1 MPRIRAEV
9 SKKRIVIRALDAA
22 RRTQC
27 ACKAREGGETR
38 ISTDGSNSIP
48 EHDILQAIKIPFDDP
63 KTQFF
68 DNGLDGFPA
77 FGLRPGSDVKSPYRL
92 FIPEKLY
99 GEFSI
104 IATVRP
110 NTREGGFLFSV
121 VNPLETVVQLGVQIA
136 PAGPS
141 QPGNVNISLLYTDV
155 NSHFASQTI
164 ASFVVPSFV
173 KKWTRFALR
182 VTADNVT
189 LFFNCHEYDTVVTK
203 RTPQEL
209 VFDSASTLYVG
220 QAGPLIKGA
229 FDVSTAFLSTFID
242 ERITQPFL

>member
-1 MPRIRAEV
+1 MQQPSTPTV
-9 SKKRIVIRALDAA
+9 SRYKRSGQERNKQGRNFYCNGVSPVLLFVSDA
-22 RRTQC
+22 
-27 ACKAREGGETR
+27 
-38 ISTDGSNSIP
+38 IP
-48 EHDILQAIKIPFDDP
+48 DHDILQAIKIPFDDP

-99 GEFSI
+99 SEFSI
-104 IATVRP
+104 VATVRP

-121 VNPLETVVQLGVQIA
+121 VNPLETVVQLGVQIS

-141 QPGNVNISLLYTDV
+141 QPGSVNISLFYTDV
-155 NSHFASQTI
+155 NRNFASQTI

-189 LFFNCHEYDTVVTK
+189 LFFNCQEYDTVVTK
-203 RTPQEL
+203 RNPQEL

-220 QAGPLIKGA
+220 QAGALIKGA
-229 FDVSTAFLSTFID
+229 FDVSILQILICKSI
-242 ERITQPFL
+242 

>member
-1 MPRIRAEV
+1 MSPVLFLV
-9 SKKRIVIRALDAA
+9 SDA
-22 RRTQC
+22 
-27 ACKAREGGETR
+27 
-38 ISTDGSNSIP
+38 IP
-48 EHDILQAIKIPFDDP
+48 DHDILQAIKIPFDDP

-99 GEFSI
+99 SEFSI
-104 IATVRP
+104 VATVRP
-110 NTREGGFLFSV
+110 NTRDGGFLFSV
-121 VNPLETVVQLGVQIA
+121 VNPLETVVQLGVQISA
-136 PAGPS
+136 AGPS
-141 QPGNVNISLLYTDV
+141 QPGSVNISLWYTDV
-155 NSHFASQTI
+155 NRNFASQTI

-189 LFFNCHEYDTVVTK
+189 LFFNCQEYDTVVTK
-203 RTPQEL
+203 RNPQEL

-220 QAGPLIKGA
+220 QAGALIKGA
-229 FDVSTAFLSTFID
+229 FDVSILLILLISKASD
-242 ERITQPFL
+242 ERIVS

>member
-1 MPRIRAEV
+1 MLLYVSEV
-9 SKKRIVIRALDAA
+9 PVIVLFVADI
-22 RRTQC
+22 
-27 ACKAREGGETR
+27 
-38 ISTDGSNSIP
+38 IP
-48 EHDILQAIKIPFDDP
+48 DHDILQAIKIPFDDP

-77 FGLRPGSDVKSPYRL
+77 FGLRPGSDIKSPYRL

-99 GEFSI
+99 SEFSI
-104 IATVRP
+104 VATVRP
-110 NTREGGFLFSV
+110 NTGEGGFLFSV
-121 VNPLETVVQLGVQIA
+121 VNPLETVVQLGVQIS
-136 PAGPS
+136 PAGPH

-155 NSHFASQTI
+155 NSNFASQTV

-189 LFFNCHEYDTVVTK
+189 LFFNCQEYDTVLTK

-220 QAGPLIKGA
+220 QAGPIIKGA
-229 FDVSTAFLSTFID
+229 FDVSNIS
-242 ERITQPFL
+242 